1 MAMASEPQRQCPLR
15 GKNIAIPS
23 PDISRLYGP
32 CMTPLT
38 AAETYLQDFHQRQA
52 GVTSAAFAHLPARS
66 PTSNWTSSYDVL
78 TSLIPAVDTPLSVL
92 DLACGDGHLL
102 GLLAARRQPRLQLLG
117 IDMSQA
123 ELAAARA
130 ALPPSVRLL
139 QGRGQALDLPSGSVD
154 HLVSH
159 MALMLMDDIEQVV
172 REMRRVLR
180 PGGQFV
186 AIVGR
191 TFLLGEVNDVFMRV
205 FKPIASDA
213 LPPLRFGDRRTGSEA
228 GWRELLAAGFT
239 EVEFDDIDVAW
250 TPTPGELW
258 AALRD
263 TYDIDRLDDDARQR
277 LRGAF
282 MDAVAPLQAGDGLI
296 ATGWGLRAVRA
307 RAA

>member
-1 MAMASEPQRQCPLR
+1 
-15 GKNIAIPS
+15 
-23 PDISRLYGP
+23 
-32 CMTPLT
+32 MTPLT
-38 AAETYLQDFHQRQA
+38 AAETYLQDFHQRQV
-52 GVTSAAFAHLPARS
+52 GVTSAAFAHLPASSR
-66 PTSNWTSSYDVL
+66 TGGWASSYDVL
-78 TSLIPAVDTPLSVL
+78 TSLIPTADMPLSVL

-117 IDMSQA
+117 ADMSEA

-130 ALPPSVRLL
+130 ALPASVRLL
-139 QGRGQALDLPSGSVD
+139 LGRAQALDLPSASVD
-154 HLVSH
+154 YLVSH

-180 PGGQFV
+180 PAGQFA

-228 GWRELLAAGFT
+228 GWRELLDTGFAD
-239 EVEFDDIDVAW
+239 VAFDDIDVPW

-258 AALRD
+258 TALLD
-263 TYDIDRLDDDARQR
+263 TYDIDRLDDGARRR
-277 LRGAF
+277 LRSAL
-282 MDAVAPLQAGDGLI
+282 MEAMAPLQDGDGKI
-296 ATGWGLRAVRA
+296 ATGWGLRLVRA

>member
-1 MAMASEPQRQCPLR
+1 
-15 GKNIAIPS
+15 
-23 PDISRLYGP
+23 
-32 CMTPLT
+32 MTLLT
-38 AAETYLQDFHQRQA
+38 AAETYLQDFHQRQVGA
-52 GVTSAAFAHLPARS
+52 TSAAFAHLPANS
-66 PTSNWTSSYDVL
+66 PAGNWTSSYHVL
-78 TSLIPAVDTPLSVL
+78 TSLVPDVDTPLTVL

-102 GLLAARRQPRLQLLG
+102 GLLAARRQARLQLLG

-130 ALPPSVRLL
+130 ALPPSVHLL
-139 QGRGQALDLPSGSVD
+139 PGRGQALDLPSASVD
-154 HLVSH
+154 YLVSH

-172 REMRRVLR
+172 REIRRVLR
-180 PGGQFV
+180 PAGQFA

-205 FKPIASDA
+205 FKPIASTE

-228 GWRELLAAGFT
+228 GWRELLDGSFAD
-239 EVEFDDIDVAW
+239 VEFDDIDVPW
-250 TPTPGELW
+250 TPMPGELW
-258 AALRD
+258 AALLD

-282 MDAVAPLQAGDGLI
+282 MDAVTPLQAGDGLI

>member
-1 MAMASEPQRQCPLR
+1 
-15 GKNIAIPS
+15 
-23 PDISRLYGP
+23 
-32 CMTPLT
+32 MTELT
-38 AAETYLQDFHQRQA
+38 AAETYLQDFHQRQV

-66 PTSNWTSSYDVL
+66 ASGTYASSYDLL
-78 TSLIPAVDTPLSVL
+78 TSLVPAVDTPLTVL

-102 GLLAARRQPRLQLLG
+102 GLLAARQQAQLQLLG
-117 IDMSQA
+117 VDMSEA

-130 ALPPSVRLL
+130 ALPASVQLL
-139 QGRGQALDLPSGSVD
+139 QGRGQALDLPSASVD
-154 HLVSH
+154 YLVSH

-180 PGGQFV
+180 PGGQFA

-205 FKPIASDA
+205 FKAIASDA

-228 GWRELLAAGFT
+228 GWRELLDAGFK
-239 EVEFDDIDVAW
+239 EVEFDDIDVPW
-250 TPTPGELW
+250 TTTPGDLW

-282 MDAVAPLQAGDGLI
+282 LDAVASLPAGDGLI

-307 RAA
+307 QAA

>member
-1 MAMASEPQRQCPLR
+1 
-15 GKNIAIPS
+15 
-23 PDISRLYGP
+23 
-32 CMTPLT
+32 MTPLT
-38 AAETYLQDFHQRQA
+38 AAETYLQDFHQRQVGA
-52 GVTSAAFAHLPARS
+52 TSAAFAHLPASS
-66 PTSNWTSSYDVL
+66 PAGSWASSYEVL
-78 TSLIPAVDTPLSVL
+78 TSLVPAVDTPLTVL

-117 IDMSQA
+117 VDMSQG

-139 QGRGQALDLPSGSVD
+139 HGRGQALDLPSASVD
-154 HLVSH
+154 YLVSH

-180 PGGQFV
+180 PDGQF
-186 AIVGR
+186 ATIVGR

-205 FKPIASDA
+205 FKPIASTE

-228 GWRELLAAGFT
+228 GWRELLDGAFAD
-239 EVEFDDIDVAW
+239 VEFDDIDVPW

-258 AALRD
+258 TALLD
-263 TYDIDRLDDDARQR
+263 TYDIDRLDDGARQR
-277 LRGAF
+277 LRTAF
-282 MDAVAPLQAGDGLI
+282 MDAVAPLQGGDDKI
-296 ATGWGLRAVRA
+296 ATGWGLRLVRA

>member
-1 MAMASEPQRQCPLR
+1 
-15 GKNIAIPS
+15 
-23 PDISRLYGP
+23 
-32 CMTPLT
+32 MTPLT

-66 PTSNWTSSYDVL
+66 PSGNWTSSYEVL
-78 TSLIPAVDTPLSVL
+78 TSLVPAVDTPLSVL